1 MADYATLQADL
12 TDLIK
17 DSGVSAAKIRS
28 FIELGENKIQ
38 ADLMSSKLGSGIP
51 RDMLIRLEDTT
62 ATDGSYVLP
71 TDYKRANSVRIGSYI
86 ARFAPASKVPP
97 AQEGFADSAIV
108 LDYWQRLPTLS
119 DTNTTNW
126 LLTKQYNAY
135 LYGCA
140 LHYAS
145 YGQDPALLPLW
156 SEFYNDA
163 IREVKNTDRRQP
175 LGARRTA
182 NAIYGAYYTV
192 IGNTM
197 YFARAT

>member
-1 MADYATLQADL
+1 MSTYAQLQTDL

-17 DSGVSAAKIRS
+17 DSEVSAAMIRS
-28 FIELGENKIQ
+28 FIERGENKIQ

-62 ATDGSYVLP
+62 ATNGTYTLP
-71 TDYKRANSVRIGSYI
+71 TDYKRANSVRVGSYL

-97 AQEGFADSAIV
+97 AQEGFADTALV
-108 LDYWQRLPTLS
+108 LDYWQRLPALS
-119 DTNTTNW
+119 DSEPTNW

-135 LYGCA
+135 LYGSA
-140 LHYAS
+140 LHYVAR
-145 YGQDPALLPLW
+145 GQDPALLPLW

-163 IREVKNTDRRQP
+163 IREVKNTDRRHP